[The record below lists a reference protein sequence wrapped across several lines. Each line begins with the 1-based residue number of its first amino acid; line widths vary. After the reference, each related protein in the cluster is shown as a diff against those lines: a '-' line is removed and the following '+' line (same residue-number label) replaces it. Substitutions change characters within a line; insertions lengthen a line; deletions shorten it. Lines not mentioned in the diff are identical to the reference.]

1 MSIIHIYK
9 WICVLAAAA
18 LFTAVLPIRFSWGAG
33 SFERDPVVET
43 QTKVVAVTEETLKNY
58 EKKPGAPAPT
68 FKLVNDSDEFLV
80 EEPVEKSGELETKAV
95 GFEEDAV
102 EKASKEAKNEE
113 PSDF

>member
-9 WICVLAAAA
+9 AICVAAMTAF
-18 LFTAVLPIRFSWGAG
+18 FTIVLPIRFSLGAG
-33 SFERDPVVET
+33 SFEKDPVVET
-43 QTKVVAVTEETLKNY
+43 QTKVVAVTEETFKNY

-68 FKLVNDSDEFLV
+68 FKLVNDSDKFLV
-80 EEPVEKSGELETKAV
+80 EEPVEKNGELETKAV

-102 EKASKEAKNEE
+102 GKASKEEENEE